1 MEKLEVKTYDKS
13 LAITTIMD
21 IILIKIH
28 RTKNTIMIQK
38 RFINITVAASVFKEI
53 EQLSIFFRLRAT
65 IFYFVFFSINPIQDG
80 GGGGGEKTPSTS
92 FSPVTSTN
100 IGTSPPK
107 FLLLVLT
114 LLPHWCKIS
123 GLYLVPVPN
132 YST

>member
-100 IGTSPPK
+100 IGTSPPPTPN

-114 LLPHWCKIS
+114 LLPHWCKIQ
-123 GLYLVPVPN
+123 VCI
-132 YST
+132 

>member
-80 GGGGGEKTPSTS
+80 GGGGGKKTPSTS

-100 IGTSPPK
+100 IGTSPPPPT
-107 FLLLVLT
+107 F
-114 LLPHWCKIS
+114 CF
-123 GLYLVPVPN
+123 
-132 YST
+132 